1 MVCPEIQ
8 LSDTRGV
15 SVRMCLGGYVWVRL
29 TFESVDW
36 GKQIDCLLQS
46 GNASSNPWRVWRG
59 QEAGK
64 REFALSA
71 WASSS
76 WELVSSCF
84 QIQIGTY
91 TIGFPGSQGFKL
103 RLKLSSV
110 LLGLGLL
117 TVDLGLLRLPNHVSQ
132 FLIVN
137 MYVVS
142 YWFCFFGEARLI
154 YKDYLKWSK

>member
-1 MVCPEIQ
+1 MSTYWTMVCPEIQ

-103 RLKLSSV
+103 RLKLYRQLSCVSR
-110 LLGLGLL
+110 LASCSLWNFPASI
-117 TVDLGLLRLPNHVSQ
+117 TVWASPSQ
-132 FLIVN
+132 QTIN
-137 MYVVS
+137 TQ
-142 YWFCFFGEARLI
+142 ERI
-154 YKDYLKWSK
+154 YI